1 METIANHRL
10 QERRYGVRLGGEWCG
25 GPNLAEQI
33 WKICEG
39 TADKRGEVE
48 REKERNRGMT
58 GRKKNK

>member
-1 METIANHRL
+1 METIIDHRL
-10 QERRYGVRLGGEWCG
+10 QECRYGVRLGEEWCG

-39 TADKRGEVE
+39 TADKRGEFE
-48 REKERNRGMT
+48 REKQRNRGMR